1 MAILLFFFVT
11 NNKQT
16 YIGPV
21 LVSVNPF
28 KSMPYF
34 TEKEIELYQGAVSGI
49 FSFLF
54 FFFKV

>member
-1 MAILLFFFVT
+1 MNVIFIVT
-11 NNKQT
+11 TNKQT

-34 TEKEIELYQGAVSGI
+34 TEKEIELYQGAVSNDT
-49 FSFLF
+49 FFFLF
-54 FFFKV
+54 